1 MQKYEFILLVPRLWK
16 MHYSHQNN
24 AHNGFGIILLQR
36 RKEGGVE
43 GWMERAIQFAAGWGY
58 GKEEGHVVSD
68 NDWSSSPVSLR
79 QNEEMCRLSCS
90 SAASCPSGGMEIGCR
105 DGEGCTVTGS
115 YAMVSQSDQSVETSD
130 GLQFFS

>member
-1 MQKYEFILLVPRLWK
+1 

-24 AHNGFGIILLQR
+24 TRNGFGIILLQR
-36 RKEGGVE
+36 GRQGVV

-90 SAASCPSGGMEIGCR
+90 LTASCPSGGMEDR
-105 DGEGCTVTGS
+105 
-115 YAMVSQSDQSVETSD
+115 
-130 GLQFFS
+130 GLGVHCHCLLRNGFTK